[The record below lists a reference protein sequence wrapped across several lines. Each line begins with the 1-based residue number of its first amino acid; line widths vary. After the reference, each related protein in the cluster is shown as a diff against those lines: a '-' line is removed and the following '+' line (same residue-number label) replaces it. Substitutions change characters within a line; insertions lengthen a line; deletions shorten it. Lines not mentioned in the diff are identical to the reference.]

1 MKSSVCLCVLM
12 AILVAGA
19 LSQPVAP
26 AEAVD
31 SAVQRAEEAPR
42 RQLRAA
48 VLRTDGEPRARLGA
62 LIARYIQQAR
72 KGKDIRSP
80 PRCSCDSWLSIL
92 IPQSTCQGRKQ
103 GTHNSKIFTS
113 FPEVRFT
120 ALCCW
125 QVVFEA
131 HKRGDGWRVISLSV
145 VSATG
150 LGTTQTLTLGTP
162 LAGSGSGAEKA

>member
-1 MKSSVCLCVLM
+1 MCGTFVWSPPRSAFGSRSSSPLPTAMKSGVCLCVLM
-12 AILVAGA
+12 AVLVAGA
-19 LSQPVAP
+19 LTQPVAP

-80 PRCSCDSWLSIL
+80 PRCSCDSRLSIL
-92 IPQSTCQGRKQ
+92 IPPKHLPGK
-103 GTHNSKIFTS
+103 
-113 FPEVRFT
+113 
-120 ALCCW
+120 
-125 QVVFEA
+125 EA
-131 HKRGDGWRVISLSV
+131 GD
-145 VSATG
+145 
-150 LGTTQTLTLGTP
+150 TQQQDFHFLP
-162 LAGSGSGAEKA
+162 